1 MGTVLL
7 TWELGGGIGHLMNL
21 RPLGQELVK
30 RGHRVVAAVK
40 ELSNVR
46 EVFAGTGIAAV
57 AAPLVFNT
65 RKYFDPM
72 RGLAHILGNCAFANE
87 RILATLFEA
96 WNTLFDLVQPD
107 LVVADHSPNALLAL
121 HGREMTG
128 PRRIPRVNVGLGF
141 FCPPDVFPLPFWLKS
156 GERHYQE
163 QIINDE
169 RSITANVNRML
180 HAHGRSP
187 LARLGEFYTEVD
199 ETILAT
205 YREFDHFGPRVETH
219 GAVRYWGHWPYAPGI
234 SPRWPAGNGPRI
246 YAYLKPFPTL
256 EHVLGHLRQLGH
268 PTLVLAGGIGRAIQE
283 RYAGPTLR
291 FENQPLDLR
300 LVAEQCDL
308 AVLNAG
314 HGTAV
319 SLLLAGKP
327 GVQIPLFTEQ
337 VLFAQL
343 VEQHKLGRNADVRDP
358 GKISAALMDVLNNPV
373 YRTSA
378 REFAARYAHF
388 KPGEQIP
395 EIVDR
400 LERLVRSN

>member
-1 MGTVLL
+1 MATVLF

-21 RPLGQELVK
+21 RPIGQELVK
-30 RGHRVVAAVK
+30 RGHRVIAAVK

-46 EVFAGTGIAAV
+46 DVFAGTGIAAI
-57 AAPLVFNT
+57 AAPLVFST

-72 RGLAHILGNCAFANE
+72 RSMAHILGNCGFANE

-96 WNTLFDLVQPD
+96 WNTLFDLLQPD

-121 HGREMTG
+121 HGREMTR
-128 PRRIPRVNVGLGF
+128 PKRIPRVNVGLGF
-141 FCPPDVFPLPFWLKS
+141 FCPPDVFPLPYWLKS
-156 GERHYQE
+156 GEE
-163 QIINDE
+163 QFREQTINDE
-169 RSITANVNRML
+169 RNVTAAVNHML
-180 HAHGRSP
+180 QAHGRPP
-187 LARLGEFYTEVD
+187 LARLSEFYAEAD

-205 YREFDHFGPRVETH
+205 YREFDHFGPRPETRDP
-219 GAVRYWGHWPYAPGI
+219 VRYWGHWPYAPGI
-234 SPRWPAGNGPRI
+234 RPRWPEGHGPRI
-246 YAYLKPFPTL
+246 YAYLKPFATL
-256 EHVLGHLRQLGH
+256 EHVLGQLRQLGH
-268 PTLVLAGGIGRAIQE
+268 PTLVFAGGIGRALQE
-283 RYAGPTLR
+283 RFAGPTLR

-300 LVAEQCDL
+300 VVAEECDV

-327 GVQIPLFTEQ
+327 GVQLPLFTEQ

-343 VEQHKLGRNADVRDP
+343 VEKHQLGRNADVRDP
-358 GKISAALMDVLNNPV
+358 RKIRAALTDVLHNPL

-378 REFAARYAHF
+378 KEFATRYAQF
-388 KPGEQIP
+388 KPGEQIS

-400 LERLVRSN
+400 LEGLIPA